1 MVESLFNRSY
11 ELALDIDEKFRKE
24 YGTALSQE
32 TFSGVTT
39 TLQYAQTENG
49 QNKYYAV
56 LDKLT
61 PEELSAKVKK
71 TSLLINAL
79 KNLERNR
86 RR

>member
-1 MVESLFNRSY
+1 MVESLFSRSY
-11 ELALDIDEKFRKE
+11 ELALDIDEKFREE

-32 TFSGVTT
+32 TFRGITT
-39 TLQYAQTENG
+39 TLQYPQTENG

-56 LDKLT
+56 LNKLT

>member
-1 MVESLFNRSY
+1 MATSLFSRSY
-11 ELALDIDEKFRKE
+11 ELALDIDDKFRKE
-24 YGTALSQE
+24 YGTALSE
-32 TFSGVTT
+32 NTFNGITT

-61 PEELSAKVKK
+61 PEELSEKVKK